1 MIWIIGGTKDSR
13 NIVDRLVGR
22 EIIVSTATEYGKKLL
37 KGINVVSEPMEQ
49 IEMQEFIKSNKVGLV
64 LDASH
69 PYAVNVSQNAI
80 LASKSQKV
88 PYLRFERDMLS
99 YEDGIKFTS
108 MDDMTEYIKELEG
121 KILVTLGSN
130 NLGCFKDM
138 GNLGNIYF
146 RMLPVKESLEKAEK
160 SGILPKQIIA
170 IQGPFSKE
178 FNKAI
183 YKNYD
188 IKYVVT
194 KESGATGGELE
205 KITAAAECGVKPVI
219 LSRPQID
226 YPWKTGE
233 IDQIIKKVME
243 YEEA

>member
-13 NIVDRLVGR
+13 DIVDGLGNR

-37 KGINVVSEPMEQ
+37 KGINVVSEPMNQ
-49 IEMQEFIKSNKVGLV
+49 IEMQEFIKANRVSLV

-80 LASKSQKV
+80 SASESEGV
-88 PYLRFERDMLS
+88 AYLRFERDMLT
-99 YEDGIKFTS
+99 YDGGVKFYS
-108 MDDMTEYIKELEG
+108 MEQMTEYIKNLDG

-130 NLGCFKDM
+130 NLHYFKDM
-138 GNLGNIYF
+138 KNLKNIYF
-146 RMLPVKESLEKAEK
+146 RMLPVKASLDKAEK
-160 SGILPKQIIA
+160 AGILPKHILA
-170 IQGPFSKE
+170 IQGPFSKA
-178 FNKAI
+178 FNTAI
-183 YKNYD
+183 YKNYE
-188 IKYVVT
+188 IEYVVT

-205 KITAAAECGVKPVI
+205 KIEAAAECGVKPVI
-219 LSRPQID
+219 LTRPAID
-226 YPWKTGE
+226 YPWKTGD

>member
-13 NIVDRLVGR
+13 DIIDRLGKS

-37 KGINVVSEPMEQ
+37 KGLNVVSESMDLN
-49 IEMQEFIKSNKVGLV
+49 EMREFIRSKRVDLV

-80 LASKSQKV
+80 EASKAEGV
-88 PYLRFERDMLS
+88 DYLRFERNMLS
-99 YEDGIKFTS
+99 YNGGIKFTS
-108 MDDMTEYIKELEG
+108 MEELAECVKKLEG
-121 KILVTLGSN
+121 NILVTLGSN
-130 NLGCFKDM
+130 NLSYFKDLS
-138 GNLGNIYF
+138 NLENIYF
-146 RMLPVKESLEKAEK
+146 RILPIKKSLEKAEK
-160 SGILPKQIIA
+160 AGILPKQIIA

-178 FNKAI
+178 FNTAI
-183 YKNYD
+183 YKNYE

-205 KITAAAECGVKPVI
+205 KIEAAADCGIKPVI
-219 LSRPQID
+219 LSRPEID
-226 YPWKTGE
+226 YPWKTGD

>member
-13 NIVDRLVGR
+13 DIVDRLGGS

-37 KGINVVSEPMEQ
+37 KGLNVVSEPMEQ
-49 IEMQEFIKSNKVGLV
+49 VEMQEFIRSNRVNLV

-69 PYAVNVSQNAI
+69 PYAVNVSHNAI
-80 LASKSQKV
+80 EASKAEGV
-88 PYLRFERDMLS
+88 DYLRFEREMLT
-99 YEDGIKFTS
+99 YDGGVKFTS
-108 MDDMTEYIKELEG
+108 MEELAEYIKELEG

-130 NLGCFKDM
+130 NLSYFKDM
-138 GNLGNIYF
+138 DNLENIYF
-146 RMLPVKESLEKAEK
+146 RMLPVKESLDKAEK
-160 SGILPKQIIA
+160 AGILPKQIIA

-178 FNKAI
+178 FNIAI
-183 YKNYD
+183 YKNYE
-188 IKYVVT
+188 IKYVIT

-205 KITAAAECGVKPVI
+205 KIKAAAECGVKPVI
-219 LSRPQID
+219 LSRPEID
-226 YPWKTGE
+226 YPWKTGD

>member
-13 NIVDRLVGR
+13 DIVDRLGSS

-37 KGINVVSEPMEQ
+37 KGLNVVSEPMEQ
-49 IEMQEFIKSNKVGLV
+49 VKMQEFIKSNKVRLV

-80 LASKSQKV
+80 EASKAEGV
-88 PYLRFERDMLS
+88 VYLRFEREMLA
-99 YEDGIKFTS
+99 YDGGVKLTS
-108 MDDMTEYIKELEG
+108 MEELAEYIKGLDG
-121 KILVTLGSN
+121 NILVTIGSN
-130 NLGCFKDM
+130 NLSYFKDM
-138 GNLGNIYF
+138 ENLENIYF
-146 RMLPVKESLEKAEK
+146 RMLPVRESLEKAEK
-160 SGILPKQIIA
+160 AGILPKQIIA

-178 FNKAI
+178 FNASI
-183 YKNYD
+183 YKNYE

-205 KITAAAECGVKPVI
+205 KIKAASECGVKPVI
-219 LSRPQID
+219 LSRPEID
-226 YPWKTGE
+226 YPWKTGD
-233 IDQIIKKVME
+233 IDQIIKKVMG

>member
-13 NIVDRLVGR
+13 DIINKLGDI

-37 KGINVVSEPMEQ
+37 KGLNVVSEPMNKD
-49 IEMQEFIKSNKVGLV
+49 EMRKFIRANRVDLV

-80 LASKSQKV
+80 EASTAEGID
-88 PYLRFERDMLS
+88 YLRFEREMLN
-99 YEDGIKFTS
+99 YDGGVKFTS
-108 MDDMTEYIKELEG
+108 MEELTKYLGGLKE

-130 NLGCFKDM
+130 NLSYFKDIS
-138 GNLGNIYF
+138 NLENIYF
-146 RMLPVKESLEKAEK
+146 RILPVKESLEKAEK
-160 SGILPKQIIA
+160 AGILPKQLIA
-170 IQGPFSKE
+170 VQGPFSKA
-178 FNKAI
+178 FNTAI
-183 YKNYD
+183 YKNYE

-194 KESGATGGELE
+194 KESGSTGGELE
-205 KITAAAECGVKPVI
+205 KIEAAADCRVKPII
-219 LSRPQID
+219 LSRPEID
-226 YPWKTGE
+226 YPWKTGN